1 MKTSRSCGL
10 RVELIYWQNK
20 MNDISQKFKIYCY
33 MIKFYGLCLNLS
45 ITSKTPRNLCSD
57 SLNVWQK
64 NIQIL
69 KKQDRNKQLVLRV
82 LQKWLNSSLEEK
94 NEKTK
99 ERLKSKDARKIF
111 HQKGNLTIIW
121 NIYLRCCVHQNNH
134 RNKCSLV
141 LKLKYILK
149 KDHYK
154 DFLSPHL

>member
-1 MKTSRSCGL
+1 MKKSRICGL

-20 MNDISQKFKIYCY
+20 MNDVSQKFKIYCY

-82 LQKWLNSSLEEK
+82 LQKWLNSSLKETFNIFLEITEK
-94 NEKTK
+94 NEETN
-99 ERLKSKDARKIF
+99 ERPKSKDARKIF
-111 HQKGNLTIIW
+111 HQKGNLTI
-121 NIYLRCCVHQNNH
+121 YLEHIF
-134 RNKCSLV
+134 KV
-141 LKLKYILK
+141 LCA
-149 KDHYK
+149 
-154 DFLSPHL
+154 PE